1 MPYITEALNMVIFF
15 LPSGVA
21 IQMTEAVYVAPSL
34 NAELTDAIFLQNLPS
49 IVASYVLDPQP
60 GEIVLDMCAAPGIK
74 HYCTNDSRQT
84 LYHTYVVSESFSSLS
99 DLWLYICKKG
109 IVISTSHLLSEFQ
122 MREHITCMDSK
133 FCEQIG

>member
-1 MPYITEALNMVIFF
+1 MVIFF

-34 NAELTDAIFLQNLPS
+34 NAELTDVIFLQNLPS

-74 HYCTNDSRQT
+74 HYCTNDNWQT
-84 LYHTYVVSESFSSLS
+84 VYHTHMAAESFSSQS
-99 DLWLYICKKG
+99 DWLREWLTKH
-109 IVISTSHLLSEFQ
+109 VNQWPTSPWRMKEGCVFYKQ
-122 MREHITCMDSK
+122 ITH
-133 FCEQIG
+133 